1 MKLEDILELSR
12 AGWTKEDIIRLS
24 GTEEQPSFQAEPVET
39 LAPAPAVEAPT
50 PEPKAEAKGPDP
62 SEEKLND
69 IIAKLEKVSSG
80 MQQMAVQNSRLPER
94 ETVDDI
100 LASFINPKS

>member
-24 GTEEQPSFQAEPVET
+24 GTEEAPSFQP
-39 LAPAPAVEAPT
+39 APEVVAAPAVEEPS
-50 PEPKAEAKGPDP
+50 PEPKEEAKGPDP

>member
-24 GTEEQPSFQAEPVET
+24 GTEEQPSFQSEPAGPVD
-39 LAPAPAVEAPT
+39 PAPAVEEAPT
-50 PEPKAEAKGPDP
+50 EAKVEKAPDP